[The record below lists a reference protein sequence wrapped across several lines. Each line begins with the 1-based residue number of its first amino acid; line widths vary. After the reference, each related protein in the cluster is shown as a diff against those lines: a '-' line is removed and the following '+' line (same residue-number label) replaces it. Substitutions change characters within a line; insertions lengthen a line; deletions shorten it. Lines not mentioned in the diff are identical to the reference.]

1 MPVTIGRRELLAA
14 LGGAAAAW
22 PLAARAQQ
30 HNGPVRLGFLPIGS
44 PRNAYDRSLAEAF
57 QEGLRR
63 VGLIENQ
70 NIVLDV
76 VWVGDDPDQAVA
88 TTPFRASVETISL
101 MAVRVK
107 TRWQAGREMTSTWSI
122 TLVTR

>member
-1 MPVTIGRRELLAA
+1 MRRREFITLM
-14 LGGAAAAW
+14 GAATAAW
-22 PLAARAQQ
+22 PIAARAQQ
-30 HNGPVRLGFLPIGS
+30 HKGPVRLGFLPIGS
-44 PRNAYDRSLAEAF
+44 PRNAYDRSLAKAF

-88 TTPFRASVETISL
+88 TTPFRASVATISL

-122 TLVTR
+122 TLMTR

>member
-1 MPVTIGRRELLAA
+1 MRRRGFITL
-14 LGGAAAAW
+14 LGGAAAW
-22 PLAARAQQ
+22 PIASRAQPRT
-30 HNGPVRLGFLPIGS
+30 GPVRLGFLPIGS
-44 PRNAYDRSLAEAF
+44 SRNAYDKSLAEAF

-70 NIVLDV
+70 DIVLDV

>member
-1 MPVTIGRRELLAA
+1 MRRREFFTL
-14 LGGAAAAW
+14 LGGATAW
-22 PLAARAQQ
+22 PIASRAQA
-30 HNGPVRLGFLPIGS
+30 HTGPVRLGFLPIGS

-76 VWVGDDPDQAVA
+76 VWASDDPDGAVSQVLKRGAELLITSGSSVSVAARRQTSLFPLCFSMSA
-88 TTPFRASVETISL
+88 TPL
-101 MAVRVK
+101 
-107 TRWQAGREMTSTWSI
+107 RWD
-122 TLVTR
+122 